1 MPTHASN
8 GIHNFGLEMN
18 MKTYSSWRK
27 IDEHG
32 VQKSNYMGMTF
43 LLSNN
48 LPVMLVFDVFL
59 SSQLLLALSRNQ
71 CQSLWKSPNNFYWLD
86 PRPPQHQQGRLAT
99 TEIPFQQVPQEDIIW
114 YYGNKP
120 AGFSNR
126 LELMILRKTFD
137 TLGRLILVTAIWSGF
152 VASPI
157 FNVLF
162 NQFYI
167 HKRIL
172 RASRESY
179 WKDFARQAG
188 CLPWIRRRKQVRI
201 FCRYKGARVLMI
213 EQFDTTEKPP
223 EMNRTDCWVFQK

>member
-1 MPTHASN
+1 MGSENQIIWGWHFCWAT
-8 GIHNFGLEMN
+8 
-18 MKTYSSWRK
+18 TYQWCWCLMYSF
-27 IDEHG
+27 
-32 VQKSNYMGMTF
+32 F
-43 LLSNN
+43 LNK
-48 LPVMLVFDVFL
+48 
-59 SSQLLLALSRNQ
+59 LLLALSRNQ

-126 LELMILRKTFD
+126 LELMILGKTFD

-188 CLPWIRRRKQVRI
+188 CLPWKRRRKQVRI
-201 FCRYKGARVLMI
+201 FCRYKGARVLII

-223 EMNRTDCWVFQK
+223 KMNRTDCWVFQK